1 MSENTTLLRYN
12 NDTGGR
18 NGQITLF
25 SEEVSMERAEL
36 KRIVEYIEDV
46 EERLERWDTQSIA
59 MDRHLTKL
67 HLVIDRLTRTS
78 GDTKDRQLNRSLATL
93 EHRARRCMRYI
104 EASLTVKN

>member
-1 MSENTTLLRYN
+1 
-12 NDTGGR
+12 
-18 NGQITLF
+18 
-25 SEEVSMERAEL
+25 MERAEL

-46 EERLERWDTQSIA
+46 ENSLERWDTQSIA

-78 GDTKDRQLNRSLATL
+78 GDTKDRQFNRSLATL

-104 EASLTVKN
+104 EASLTVKS